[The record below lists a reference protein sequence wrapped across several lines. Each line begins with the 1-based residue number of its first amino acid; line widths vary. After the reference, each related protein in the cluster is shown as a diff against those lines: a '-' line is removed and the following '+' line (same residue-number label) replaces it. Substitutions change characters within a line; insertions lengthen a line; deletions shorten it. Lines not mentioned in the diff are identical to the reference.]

1 MKIVDSVKSASDI
14 SLNLHISS
22 NREMCNYNENTFFR
36 EEGFMFYCGFTRPN
50 TADALSVLTQL
61 LLQGNLTIRRTH
73 LTIA

>member
-1 MKIVDSVKSASDI
+1 
-14 SLNLHISS
+14 
-22 NREMCNYNENTFFR
+22 MCIYNENTFFR

-50 TADALSVLTQL
+50 TPDALSVLTQL